1 MAYIKHYWLTE
12 GGAWAVTE
20 NPPHSQHHPED
31 EYPGL
36 DVKLWLHDSDGID
49 ICFSQVPDTAGITT
63 ITVDDKKAVQ
73 PITVDQFN
81 TIDGLVNDAGT
92 YYSAEREAREAGITT
107 TADEQKALGDAKM
120 DEVQTEID
128 AL

>member
-1 MAYIKHYWLTE
+1 MAYIKHYWLTQ
-12 GGAWAVTE
+12 GGEWAVNE
-20 NPPHSQHHPED
+20 NPPHSKHHPEE
-31 EYPGL
+31 EYEGL

-49 ICFSQVPDTAGITT
+49 VCLSYVPPTVGVTT

-73 PITVDQFN
+73 PITNDQFN
-81 TIDGLVNDAGT
+81 IINSLVNEANDYFA
-92 YYSAEREAREAGITT
+92 AEREARDVGITT

-120 DEVQTEID
+120 AEVLTELD